1 MLTLLTITAALV
13 SVQAETEAQMSAAE
27 SLAREYMVHY
37 SAFDLDAM
45 ETYLAEDVIFS
56 DPTALGEGLGED
68 GLYHEGRAHTMEA
81 LREFDAQYGVLE
93 LGFEWDTVF
102 ESNGRVV
109 FTGHVN
115 ARYPTQDP
123 DQHFR
128 WRAEQVT
135 VITVRDGQII
145 RQDDFANYAGPDQG
159 MVPAR

>member
-1 MLTLLTITAALV
+1 MKEFLLIAAL
-13 SVQAETEAQMSAAE
+13 SLVQADPAPDMSEAE

-68 GLYHEGRAHTMEA
+68 GLYHDSREDIMTA
-81 LREFDAQYGVLE
+81 LREFDAQYAPLE

-109 FTGHVN
+109 FMGHVN
-115 ARYPTQDP
+115 SLYATDDP
-123 DQHFR
+123 DQNFR
-128 WRAEQVT
+128 WRAPQVT
-135 VITVRDGQII
+135 VITVRDGEIV
-145 RQDDFANYAGPDQG
+145 RQDDFANYANPLQG
-159 MVPAR
+159 LVPVQ